1 MGCTLS
7 AEERAALDRSRAI
20 EKNLK
25 EDGMVAA
32 KDVKLLLLGKGTG
45 SLAAGLLRPGAAR
58 FGLMMVGLHGAEVLS
73 VVLISLSALTLP
85 CLLYRRRGV
94 WEKHNRQTDE
104 VSGGFSGRI
113 CPLFALVTFDTG
125 KSKRPEIAPPLS
137 LLRQAAMFR
146 GRSPGGV
153 PGTRAPPADQQRGCG
168 KRRCVSGCCSRSGC

>member
-1 MGCTLS
+1 MS

-32 KDVKLLLLGKGTG
+32 KDVKLLLLGKRMG

-85 CLLYRRRGV
+85 YVLYRRRRV

-104 VSGGFSGRI
+104 VSGDFYARPPFSN
-113 CPLFALVTFDTG
+113 LVILGTG
-125 KSKRPEIAPPLS
+125 KSKRPQIAPPLS

-153 PGTRAPPADQQRGCG
+153 PVTRAPPADRQGGCG
-168 KRRCVSGCCSRSGC
+168 TTPLRLWVLFTVRVLKCS

>member
-32 KDVKLLLLGKGTG
+32 KDVKLLLLGKRKG

-85 CLLYRRRGV
+85 CVLYRRRRV

-104 VSGGFSGRI
+104 VSRGFLCVFSV
-113 CPLFALVTFDTG
+113 FNLVAFDTG

-153 PGTRAPPADQQRGCG
+153 PVT
-168 KRRCVSGCCSRSGC
+168 

>member
-32 KDVKLLLLGKGTG
+32 KDVKLLLLGKRKG

-73 VVLISLSALTLP
+73 VVLISLAALTLP
-85 CLLYRRRGV
+85 YVLHRRRRV
-94 WEKHNRQTDE
+94 WKKHNRQTDE
-104 VSGGFSGRI
+104 VSGGFYAYFPFSIQSSSTR
-113 CPLFALVTFDTG
+113 G
-125 KSKRPEIAPPLS
+125 KVKGPR
-137 LLRQAAMFR
+137 LRL
-146 GRSPGGV
+146 P
-153 PGTRAPPADQQRGCG
+153 CL
-168 KRRCVSGCCSRSGC
+168 C